1 MVTIAKEVDLSHAED
16 DLIGRIAAADSVH
29 QYLPVACTVTARKR
43 ETPDT
48 VTLTLKRKE
57 TGSYACR
64 SPAPGQFNMLYV
76 FGVGEIP
83 VSVCGVESDG
93 AFRHTIRRVG
103 AVSAA
108 LCDAK
113 VGSTVGVR
121 GAYGGS
127 WPVAKMKQRSLIILA
142 GGLGLAPLRMLIL
155 PVVRKRSDFAD
166 ITICI
171 GARTPS
177 DVPFLREIRSWQSL
191 NYNGGRFDVRLI
203 VDQADRDW
211 RGEVGVVTALLPRS
225 LSVPERCLAMICGPE
240 VMMRHA
246 ATDLVHLG
254 LSRSDI
260 YLSLERNMKCA
271 FGLCGHCQL
280 NRYFVCRDGPI
291 FTFDKVEALLNVK
304 DLGRA
309 VEFKKKWQS
318 GSSPLATA
326 VNLVY
331 STAKTSW

>member
-1 MVTIAKEVDLSHAED
+1 MVTIAKEVNFSQAEVPLKGTVVVAGD
-16 DLIGRIAAADSVH
+16 GHR
-29 QYLPVACTVTARKR
+29 YLPRAYIVSARKR
-43 ETPDT
+43 EAADT
-48 VTLTLKRKE
+48 VTLTLKPKDSITDAWPLPE
-57 TGSYACR
+57 
-64 SPAPGQFNMLYV
+64 PGQFNMLYV
-76 FGVGEIP
+76 FAVGEIP

-108 LCDAK
+108 LCDSK

-121 GAYGGS
+121 GAYGVG
-127 WPVAKMKQRSLIILA
+127 WPVARMKQRSLIILA

-155 PVVRKRSDFAD
+155 QVVRSRVDFAD

-177 DVPFLREIRSWQSL
+177 DVPFLREIRSWQRL
-191 NYNGGRFDVRLI
+191 KCDAGLFDVRLI
-203 VDQADRDW
+203 VDRADRDW

-225 LSVPERCLAMICGPE
+225 LTAPELSLAMICGPE

-246 ATDLVHLG
+246 ASGLVRLG

-271 FGLCGHCQL
+271 FGQCGHCQF

-291 FTFDKVEALLNVK
+291 FSFEKVASLLNVK
-304 DLGRA
+304 DL
-309 VEFKKKWQS
+309 
-318 GSSPLATA
+318 
-326 VNLVY
+326 
-331 STAKTSW
+331 